1 MLDVLKGLLV
11 EAMSGPAGPSVTR
24 RELFALPA
32 RLGCLGIIDPTKC
45 LQRQFNASARL
56 SEPLTTLIQQKNR
69 CYPEAVRVEQKQAK
83 AALHSQN
90 HSVVQDDAEDLKK
103 KLS

>member
-1 MLDVLKGLLV
+1 MKDRQFRAEYHRMSGKRRRIAIRLDVLKGLLV

-56 SEPLTTLIQQKNR
+56 SEPLTTL
-69 CYPEAVRVEQKQAK
+69 YPAK
-83 AALHSQN
+83 
-90 HSVVQDDAEDLKK
+90 E
-103 KLS
+103 